1 MFCHCSR
8 MGGVTGNLKGLA
20 QQEDEHATLERDLE
34 RQLVSF
40 FLQKHFKMKVKVVL
54 LSFPKISLQF
64 IECKSCITYSY

>member
-1 MFCHCSR
+1 
-8 MGGVTGNLKGLA
+8 MGGVSGNLKGLA

-40 FLQKHFKMKVKVVL
+40 FLQKKTYQNESEG
-54 LSFPKISLQF
+54 SFPKISLQF